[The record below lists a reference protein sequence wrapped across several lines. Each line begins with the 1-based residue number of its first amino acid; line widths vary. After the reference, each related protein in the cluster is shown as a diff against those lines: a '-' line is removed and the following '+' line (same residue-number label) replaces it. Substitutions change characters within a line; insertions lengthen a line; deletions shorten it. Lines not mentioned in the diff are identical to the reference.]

1 MYCTSEQ
8 YELYSEIYFLGEK
21 KLVSHT
27 PNPEIIL
34 KSYLVDYRFHSNC
47 KAEEVE
53 SCVKCAFL
61 FIIAVPK
68 KNISRFSSSSSINE
82 FYLIFIND

>member
-47 KAEEVE
+47 KVEEIE
-53 SCVKCAFL
+53 SCFL
-61 FIIAVPK
+61 IHY
-68 KNISRFSSSSSINE
+68 SRAQKEHQSFQFFQFN
-82 FYLIFIND
+82 

>member
-21 KLVSHT
+21 KLVSYT
-27 PNPEIIL
+27 LNPEIIL

-53 SCVKCAFL
+53 SCIKCAFL
-61 FIIAVPK
+61 FHYVHY
-68 KNISRFSSSSSINE
+68 SRAQKEHQSFQFFQFNS
-82 FYLIFIND
+82 